1 MAGIAPR
8 HQREDFPPHPDD
20 PFLAVRSLVLYQI
33 TVVGARGKIRF
44 LQFCNFSN
52 LEGGRDLVYIC
63 KIMVRTKSHRR
74 FASRP
79 PPQAEVINLGASRP
93 QQKEGTRPQ
102 GRVLSL
108 SYISLRLSFF
118 KTFRLKSRGPPK
130 NRVSDWVILR
140 PLISRSSMSRTVQTR
155 SAS

>member
-1 MAGIAPR
+1 MSGIATR
-8 HQREDFPPHPDD
+8 HQLEDFPPHPDD

-63 KIMVRTKSHRR
+63 KIIVRTKSHRR

-79 PPQAEVINLGASRP
+79 PPQAEVINLGASRHK
-93 QQKEGTRPQ
+93 QKKEPDRKVGFFRFVVWRQ
-102 GRVLSL
+102 A
-108 SYISLRLSFF
+108 SFH
-118 KTFRLKSRGPPK
+118 
-130 NRVSDWVILR
+130 
-140 PLISRSSMSRTVQTR
+140 
-155 SAS
+155 